1 MLQIASSTR
10 YGGSPRRTVI
20 VFVWSRRILAKT
32 RKFVSLRAPSTTG
45 ELYAD
50 YVSFGV
56 ERRGVILVEKLINNL
71 LIVALRNKFASYYV

>member
-1 MLQIASSTR
+1 
-10 YGGSPRRTVI
+10 
-20 VFVWSRRILAKT
+20 
-32 RKFVSLRAPSTTG
+32 VSFRAPSTTG